1 MIRDGTTPLNLASVQ
16 LFRNGVDVTAD
27 ATIGPKSGITTKVSY
42 TPDDLP
48 EPLSVQEYKL
58 VYSDPTAT
66 GGTREAL
73 INYTVSPYA
82 NFTLPDPIWKET
94 FDDIPEGTMPTGWST
109 VTPFAVGG
117 NLDLNDPNSDAY
129 WKWVVISRDRVAS
142 ITAWNAS
149 QRLNTPEAYING
161 VKVQSLI
168 ENQFAYHE
176 SDVRSGSQYSEL
188 FSPEI
193 NLTGQTDIYVVYHS
207 IYTQNQDNVA
217 GLEYSTD
224 GGTTWLPVVYMI
236 DKDDLVLKGDG
247 SIDAEATLDAARD
260 DTAVYTDPV
269 LGQVGLSYGAFV
281 KAARSTWPD
290 LAPYI
295 SGRINDDQM
304 ESKRI
309 EKFRLP
315 QADNQSRVK
324 LRFFQAGTG
333 SWFFGVDNVGLYSIQ
348 TIDPPQFSRQPAGAT
363 RLPGGWDQ
371 FRGHRHRRATDLSM
385 AEGPGRYHRRRRRQ
399 LSDRPGDSGHGRNLS
414 LRGHESQGV
423 TANSQDAVLTVVQA
437 PQDVESLTN
446 GLGAYLAFENDY
458 SDASGNNRNGT
469 PVGNPTFAAGQVG
482 SGAVRCINV
491 RSSSSYNYVTL
502 GDSSSLPFGQT
513 TDFTVA
519 FWMKTER
526 VSGDP
531 AVVGNKDWGS
541 GGNTGWLVGTQ
552 TDGRIEWNYKRS
564 TENRK
569 DLDYTAQGPNP
580 QQRPLGARRRRLEHQ
595 WRRPHLLR
603 WVPRRS
609 T

>member
-1 MIRDGTTPLNLASVQ
+1 
-16 LFRNGVDVTAD
+16 
-27 ATIGPKSGITTKVSY
+27 
-42 TPDDLP
+42 
-48 EPLSVQEYKL
+48 
-58 VYSDPTAT
+58 
-66 GGTREAL
+66 
-73 INYTVSPYA
+73 
-82 NFTLPDPIWKET
+82 
-94 FDDIPEGTMPTGWST
+94 
-109 VTPFAVGG
+109 
-117 NLDLNDPNSDAY
+117 
-129 WKWVVISRDRVAS
+129 
-142 ITAWNAS
+142 
-149 QRLNTPEAYING
+149 
-161 VKVQSLI
+161 
-168 ENQFAYHE
+168 
-176 SDVRSGSQYSEL
+176 
-188 FSPEI
+188 
-193 NLTGQTDIYVVYHS
+193 
-207 IYTQNQDNVA
+207 
-217 GLEYSTD
+217 
-224 GGTTWLPVVYMI
+224 MI
-236 DKDDLVLKGDG
+236 DKDDLVRKDDG
-247 SIDAEATLDAARD
+247 SIDAEATLTAARD

-269 LGQVGLSYGAFV
+269 PGQVGLSYGAFV
-281 KAARSTWPD
+281 KAARATWPD

-315 QADNQSRVK
+315 LADNQSRVK

-348 TIDPPQFSRQPAGAT
+348 TIDPPQFSKQPAGAT
-363 RLPGGWDQ
+363 RLPGGWINFEVTAIGEQLTYQWQKDQ
-371 FRGHRHRRATDLSM
+371 VDITGADDASYLIDPVTLAT
-385 AEGPGRYHRRRRRQ
+385 AGTYRCVVTNPG
-399 LSDRPGDSGHGRNLS
+399 G
-414 LRGHESQGV
+414 

-437 PQDVESLTN
+437 PQDVESLKN

-569 DLDYTAQGPNP
+569 DLDYTAQGPILNSGRWAHVAVVWNINGDALTYYDGFLVDQRSISPGNGDISAAGTKLNLGQDGTGAYGDGEWDGLLDDVAFWNRALTADEVLALYGTGLRGFSFLSPPPP
-580 QQRPLGARRRRLEHQ
+580 QPTLGYTLADGQLTLTWQGEGFALEENGNLGNSAGWSNVPGAGANSATVPTATGTKFYRLKK
-595 WRRPHLLR
+595 
-603 WVPRRS
+603 
-609 T
+609 